1 MVMMTTH
8 QQSLFKVEVEARWR
22 WLVMKVMTV
31 AATTIWNKRRLAFG
45 EWSSFFSV
53 QCALWQ

>member
-8 QQSLFKVEVEARWR
+8 QQSLFKVEFEARWR

-53 QCALWQ
+53 QRALW